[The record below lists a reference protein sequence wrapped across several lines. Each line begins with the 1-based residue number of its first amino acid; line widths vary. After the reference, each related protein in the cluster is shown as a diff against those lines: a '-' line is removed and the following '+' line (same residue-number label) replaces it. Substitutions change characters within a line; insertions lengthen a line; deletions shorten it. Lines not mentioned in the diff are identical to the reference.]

1 MVLGLLG
8 RRKPSYA
15 ELDLKSYKDRRRAS
29 NHLAVEGEEFMAAR
43 NLEAAIS
50 CFDRAIELDTANE
63 YAWGGKALALDYL
76 KRYENALECYNKAI
90 ECNSNNSITWHN
102 RGLTLASLKMLRE
115 SVESFG
121 KALEINPNYAKA
133 WYNKGRLLEK
143 LGESESSQQCFNKAR
158 KLDPLLFVKLR
169 GR

>member
-1 MVLGLLG
+1 MVLGLFG
-8 RRKPSYA
+8 KRKSCHS
-15 ELDLKSYKDRRRAS
+15 ELNLQLYKDRQSAS
-29 NHLAVEGEEFMAAR
+29 KHLAVEGEDFVAAR
-43 NLEAAIS
+43 NLEAAIT
-50 CFDRAIELDTANE
+50 CFDRAIQLDPAND
-63 YAWGGKALALDYL
+63 YAWGGKALALDYM
-76 KRYENALECYNKAI
+76 KRYENALECYNKAL
-90 ECNSNNSITWHN
+90 ECNQDNAITWHN

-115 SVESFG
+115 SVESFE

-143 LGESESSQQCFNKAR
+143 LGESESSQQCLNKAR

>member
-8 RRKPSYA
+8 RRRSSNS
-15 ELDLKSYKDRRRAS
+15 EMDLQSYKDKRSAS
-29 NHLAVEGEEFMAAR
+29 NHFAVEGEEFMASR
-43 NLEAAIS
+43 NLEAAIT
-50 CFDRAIELDTANE
+50 CFDRAIQLDPTNE
-63 YAWGGKALALDYL
+63 YAWGGKALALDYM
-76 KRYENALECYNKAI
+76 KRYENALECYNKAL
-90 ECNSNNSITWHN
+90 ECNRDNAITWHN

-115 SVESFG
+115 SIESFE

-143 LGESESSQQCFNKAR
+143 LGESESSQQCLNKAR